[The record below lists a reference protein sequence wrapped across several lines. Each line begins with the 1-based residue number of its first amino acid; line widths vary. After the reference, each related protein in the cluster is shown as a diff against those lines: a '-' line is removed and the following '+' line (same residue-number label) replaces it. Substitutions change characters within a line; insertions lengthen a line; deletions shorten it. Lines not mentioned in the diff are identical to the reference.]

1 MKNIKIEKGLKKIN
15 EICEK
20 LQEQKTRF
28 TSLNI
33 LSDYKIILNDERVK
47 NKEIINSILNELKE
61 YDNKEVVDYYELETY
76 LSIMKEYRKEFNL
89 F

>member
-1 MKNIKIEKGLKKIN
+1 MKNEKIKKGLKKIN

-28 TSLNI
+28 TSLNV
-33 LSDYKIILNDERVK
+33 LSDYKMILNDERVK
-47 NKEIINSILNELKE
+47 NKDIVDTIISELKE